1 MTCSCAWGIRE
12 AGSHEVR
19 ENMRYISLDMVQRD
33 AERELIRRRNRERK
47 GLEKRGFGDLFGK

>member
-1 MTCSCAWGIRE
+1 MTCSCDWRIRE